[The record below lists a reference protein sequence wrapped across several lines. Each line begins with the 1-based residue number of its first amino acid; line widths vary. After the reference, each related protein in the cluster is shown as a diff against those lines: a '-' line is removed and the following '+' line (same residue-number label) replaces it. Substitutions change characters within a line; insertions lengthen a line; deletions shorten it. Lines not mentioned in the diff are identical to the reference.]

1 MVYCATSPA
10 LAALE
15 TFVHLSPAQRVIGK
29 MPKLRLLEIIVSDDV
44 IFGPSMS
51 PNLPFD
57 QKSVGDG
64 FLQYNL
70 SVGMVVPS
78 MVITQ
83 DQNVLLNP
91 RHSDF
96 ARSVKL
102 SAVYDFEYDSRPAA
116 LD

>member
-15 TFVHLSPAQRVIGK
+15 AFVHLSPAQRVIGK
-29 MPKLRLLEIIVSDDV
+29 MPKLRLLEFIVPDDV
-44 IFGPSMS
+44 VRRHDMPPTMT
-51 PNLPFD
+51 FD

-64 FLQYNL
+64 FLQHNL
-70 SVGMVVPS
+70 SVGILVPS
-78 MVITQ
+78 MVIPQ

-91 RHSDF
+91 LHPDF

-102 SAVYDFEYDSRPAA
+102 SADHDFQYDPRLAT
-116 LD
+116 LG